1 MIEKTWLTAILLL
14 GCTYAQQSFPWDSTL
29 LNSSFVGFNQF
40 AVMEAHGLFC
50 AAGKLVLYSRAGF
63 FPRDH

>member
-1 MIEKTWLTAILLL
+1 MAYSDFVVGLHLCATKLSL
-14 GCTYAQQSFPWDSTL
+14 DSTL